1 MFKPQGSQVYVASK
15 SQSVKPDVVSD
26 VQALDQIRLLIPSFV
41 DFINPKET
49 YLRAELQMVNARGV
63 IVPDKKGG
71 IHSLFRNVIIRDGG
85 NTATLESLEDYN
97 AQCCMTSPFTAQS
110 SLAHKRE
117 LFEGVQADANNS
129 GASLYYDAPQSLAGA
144 TDADTAVGTPRVA
157 KKIEIYTQLKAGIF
171 SNGIIPNALMGG
183 MRIQIDTEDPNRAL
197 TLPFIGGSLEAGL
210 ADAHKTTGNL
220 ANGGVGNRDG
230 AVAQN
235 TGTITLDISTDA
247 TGKNNPFAVDDIL
260 YIQKK
265 DGGDYPLIPVGEA
278 GSTEQVLGVVS
289 GFFVT
294 GGKLGVKLT
303 LQANT
308 GTAVPTGAYD
318 PAGTD
323 DARVYYK
330 VSDREKALSVLS
342 ATATSNVKDRTI
354 PAPTYTISGLEM
366 LCSVVTPP
374 ASYVEGMLKKSLTD
388 QGVSM
393 DYLTS
398 ELHRFNQVNTQ
409 GLVQVQIP
417 TLATRGKAVFCQP
430 IPSAN
435 FRSLSTSSFSGKPDG
450 ARNYQFVKGT
460 ELIPSRVAPL
470 ERYSQTVGT
479 KGQKRNEP
487 LHTSELQKAL
497 VNIEEMPFSLQ
508 KIADSF
514 VIARSFNKY
523 GQITDLADQTL
534 SLRVDYDA
542 GASQKIFN
550 NFVYKLARLTIS
562 KGQVSVVS

>member
-1 MFKPQGSQVYVASK
+1 MFKPQGSSTYVASK

-26 VQALDQIRLLIPSFV
+26 VQALDQIRILIPSFV
-41 DFINPKET
+41 DFLNPKET
-49 YLRAELQMVNARGV
+49 YLRAELQMINARGV

-71 IHSLFRNVIIRDGG
+71 IHSLFRNVILRDGG

-110 SLAHKRE
+110 SLQHKRE

-129 GASLYYDAPQSLAGA
+129 GESLYYSAPQSLAGA
-144 TDADTAVGTPRVA
+144 NDVATAIGTPREA
-157 KKIEIYTQLKAGIF
+157 KKIEIYTQLKAGLF

-210 ADAHKTTGNL
+210 ADAHKSTATI
-220 ANGGVGNRDG
+220 AIGGVGNRDG

-235 TGTITLDISTDA
+235 TGSVTLDLATDA
-247 TGKNNPFAVDDIL
+247 TGKDNPFAVDDIL

-265 DGGDYPLIPVGEA
+265 AGGNYDSA
-278 GSTEQVLGVVS
+278 TEEVLGVVA

-308 GTAVPTGAYD
+308 GTAVPSVAMD

-323 DARVYYK
+323 EARIYYK
-330 VSDREKALSVLS
+330 VSDREKALTVLS
-342 ATATSNVKDRTI
+342 ATATGNVKDRTI
-354 PAPTYTISGLEM
+354 PAPSYVLSGLEM

-374 ASYVEGMLKKSLTD
+374 DSYVEGMLKKSLTE

-393 DYLTS
+393 DYMTS

-435 FRSLSTSSFSGKPDG
+435 FRSLSSSSFSGRADG

-460 ELIPSRVAPL
+460 ELIPSRTAPL
-470 ERYSQTVGT
+470 ERYSQVVGT

-487 LHTSELQKAL
+487 LHTSERQKAL
-497 VNIEEMPFSLQ
+497 VNIDQLPFSLQ

-523 GQITDLADQTL
+523 GQITDLAEDTL
-534 SLRVDYDA
+534 SLRVDYDS

-562 KGQVSVVS
+562 KGMVSVVS

>member
-1 MFKPQGSQVYVASK
+1 MFKANGNGTYIASK

-26 VQALDQIRLLIPSFV
+26 VQALDQIRILIPSFV
-41 DFINPKET
+41 DFLNPKET
-49 YLRAELQMVNARGV
+49 YLRAELQIQNARGV

-97 AQCCMTSPFTAQS
+97 SQVCMTSPFTQQS
-110 SLAHKRE
+110 SIAHKRE

-129 GASLYYDAPQSLAGA
+129 GESLYYSAPKSLTGA
-144 TDADTAVGTPRVA
+144 VDVGTAIGTPREA
-157 KKIEIYTQLKAGIF
+157 KKIEIYTQLRAGLF
-171 SNGIIPNALMGG
+171 QNGVIPNALMGG
-183 MRIQIDTEDPNRAL
+183 MRLQIDTEDPNRAL

-210 ADAHKTTGNL
+210 ADAHKTTANL

-235 TGTITLDISTDA
+235 TGSITLDIATDD

-265 DGGDYPLIPVGEA
+265 DGGGNYDEA
-278 GSTEQVLGVVS
+278 TEQVLGVVA

-303 LQANT
+303 IQANT
-308 GTAVPTGAYD
+308 GTPVPTGAYD

-342 ATATSNVKDRTI
+342 ATATANVKDRTI
-354 PAPTYTISGLEM
+354 PAPTYTLSGIEM

-374 ASYVEGMLKKSLTD
+374 QNYVEGMLQKAMGD
-388 QGVSM
+388 VGVSM
-393 DYLTS
+393 DYMTS

-430 IPSAN
+430 IPSSN
-435 FRSLSTSSFSGKPDG
+435 FRSLSVSSFSGKPDG

-460 ELIPSRVAPL
+460 ELIPSRVVPL

-479 KGQKRNEP
+479 KGQKRNDP
-487 LHTSELQKAL
+487 LHTTELQKAL
-497 VNIEEMPFSLQ
+497 HNIDQPPLSLQ

-514 VIARSFNKY
+514 VIARGFNKY
-523 GQITDLADQTL
+523 SQITDLADETL
-534 SLRVDYDA
+534 SLRVDYDS
-542 GASQKIFN
+542 GAEQKIFN
-550 NFVYKLARLTIS
+550 NFVYKLARLTIRQ
-562 KGQVSVVS
+562 GQVTVVS

>member
-1 MFKPQGSQVYVASK
+1 MFRPDPAAQYVASK

-26 VQALDQIRLLIPSFV
+26 IQPLDQIRLLIPSFV
-41 DFINPKET
+41 DFLNPKET

-85 NTATLESLEDYN
+85 NTATLENLEDYN
-97 AQCCMTSPFTAQS
+97 SQCCMTSPFTAQS
-110 SLAHKRE
+110 SLKHKRE
-117 LFEGVQADANNS
+117 LFEGVQDDANNS
-129 GASLYYDAPQSLAGA
+129 GESLYYAAPQSLAGA
-144 TDADTAVGTPRVA
+144 TDSATAIGTPRVA

-171 SNGIIPNALMGG
+171 ANGTIPNALMGG

-210 ADAHKTTGNL
+210 GATSERLSGDIIAG
-220 ANGGVGNRDG
+220 AVGTRDG
-230 AVAQN
+230 ADAANN
-235 TGTITLDISTDA
+235 TGTITTNITSSVA
-247 TGKNNPFAVDDIL
+247 GENNPFAIDDIL

-265 DGGDYPLIPVGEA
+265 NGGAYDGT
-278 GSTEQVLGVVS
+278 TEEVLGVIS
-289 GFFVT
+289 GFFIT
-294 GGKLGVKLT
+294 GGKLGIRLT
-303 LQANT
+303 LQANNGVQVPSVAYAT
-308 GTAVPTGAYD
+308 GGGD
-318 PAGTD
+318 ESKI
-323 DARVYYK
+323 YYK

-342 ATATSNVKDRTI
+342 ATTLLNTKDRTI
-354 PAPTYTISGLEM
+354 PAPSYTISGLEM
-366 LCSVVTPP
+366 LCSVVSPP
-374 ASYVEGMLKKSLTD
+374 ASYVEGMLKKSLTAE
-388 QGVSM
+388 GVSM
-393 DYLTS
+393 DYMTS

-430 IPSAN
+430 IPQSH
-435 FRSLSTSSFSGKPDG
+435 FRSLSTSSFSGRADG

-460 ELIPSRVAPL
+460 ELIPSRVADL

-479 KGQKRNEP
+479 SGQKRNEP

-497 VNIEEMPFSLQ
+497 INIEEPVFSLQ
-508 KIADSF
+508 KIAESF
-514 VIARSFNKY
+514 VIARAFNKY
-523 GQITDLADQTL
+523 SQITDLASQTL

-542 GASQKIFN
+542 GAVQKIFN

-562 KGQVSVVS
+562 NGQVSVVS

>member
-1 MFKPQGSQVYVASK
+1 MFKTNGSGVYVASK

-26 VQALDQIRLLIPSFV
+26 VQALDQIRILIPSFV
-41 DFINPKET
+41 DFLNPKET
-49 YLRAELQMVNARGV
+49 YFRCELQMQNARGV

-71 IHSLFRNVIIRDGG
+71 IHSLFRNLIIRDGG

-117 LFEGVQADANNS
+117 LFDGVQADANNS
-129 GASLYYDAPQSLAGA
+129 GESLYYSAPQSLAGA
-144 TDADTAVGTPRVA
+144 VDAGTAVSTPRVA

-183 MRIQIDTEDPNRAL
+183 MRLQIDTEDPLRAL
-197 TLPFIGGSLEAGL
+197 HQPFIGGSLEAGV
-210 ADAHKTTGNL
+210 ANAHSLTGNL
-220 ANGGVGNRDG
+220 VAGAVGTRDGTVGN
-230 AVAQN
+230 N
-235 TGTITLDISTDA
+235 IGTVTVDITTDD
-247 TGKNNPFAVDDIL
+247 TGKDNPFAVNDIL

-265 DGGDYPLIPVGEA
+265 DGGVYPAPPA
-278 GSTEQVLGVVS
+278 GGVASTEEVLGVIA

-294 GGKLGVKLT
+294 GGKLGVKLVMQSAT
-303 LQANT
+303 TVQ
-308 GTAVPTGAYD
+308 VPTVVYD
-318 PAGTD
+318 SAGTD
-323 DARVYYK
+323 DSKVYYK

-342 ATATSNVKDRTI
+342 ASATTNATDSTI
-354 PAPTYTISGLEM
+354 PAPSYTLSGIEM
-366 LCSVVTPP
+366 LCSAVQPP
-374 ASYVEGMLKKSLTD
+374 ASYIEGMLKKSLTE

-393 DYLTS
+393 DYMTS

-479 KGQKRNEP
+479 SGQKRNEP

-497 VNIEEMPFSLQ
+497 VNIEELPYSLQ

-514 VIARSFNKY
+514 VIARAFNKY
-523 GQITDLADQTL
+523 GQITDLAEETL
-534 SLRVDYDA
+534 SLRVDYDS

-562 KGQVSVVS
+562 KGQVSVIS

>member
-1 MFKPQGSQVYVASK
+1 MFKANGSGTYIASK

-26 VQALDQIRLLIPSFV
+26 VQALDQIRILIPSFV
-41 DFINPKET
+41 DFLNPKET
-49 YLRAELQMVNARGV
+49 YFRCELQMQNARGV

-71 IHSLFRNVIIRDGG
+71 IHSLFRNLIIRDGG

-110 SLAHKRE
+110 SIGHKRE

-129 GASLYYDAPQSLAGA
+129 GESLYYSAPQSLAGA
-144 TDADTAVGTPRVA
+144 TDVGTAVGTPRVA

-171 SNGIIPNALMGG
+171 SNGVIPNALMSG

-197 TLPFIGGSLEAGL
+197 TLPFIGGSEEAGI
-210 ADAHKTTGNL
+210 ADAHALTGD
-220 ANGGVGNRDG
+220 ASAGSVGTRDGTVGN
-230 AVAQN
+230 N
-235 TGTITLDISTDA
+235 TGSVVVDIVTDD

-260 YIQKK
+260 YINKK
-265 DGGDYPLIPVGEA
+265 TA
-278 GSTEQVLGVVS
+278 GTYANEEVLGVVA
-289 GFFVT
+289 GFFVS

-303 LQANT
+303 LQADT
-308 GTAVPTGAYD
+308 GTQVPSADYD
-318 PAGTD
+318 VAGTD
-323 DARVYYK
+323 ESKVYYK

-342 ATATSNVKDRTI
+342 ATATANAKDRTI
-354 PAPTYTISGLEM
+354 PAPSYTLSGIEM

-374 ASYVEGMLKKSLTD
+374 ASYVEGMLKKAMGSE
-388 QGVSM
+388 GVSM
-393 DYLTS
+393 DYMTS

-435 FRSLSTSSFSGKPDG
+435 FRSLGTSSFSGRADG

-497 VNIEEMPFSLQ
+497 INIEQLPFSLQ

-514 VIARSFNKY
+514 VIARAFNKY
-523 GQITDLADQTL
+523 SQITDLADETL
-534 SLRVDYDA
+534 SLRVDYDS

-550 NFVYKLARLTIS
+550 NFVYKLARLTIRQ
-562 KGQVSVVS
+562 GQVMVVS